1 MLALRT
7 KPEEENVIRAYAEL
21 HGMTVSEFLR
31 KSALEKIEDE
41 FDLKLYHEAMEEFKE
56 DPITYSLDEVEKMLG
71 IE

>member
-41 FDLKLYHEAMEEFKE
+41 FDLKLSHEAMEEFKE
-56 DPITYSLDEVEKMLG
+56 NPFEFGV
-71 IE
+71 